1 MFTYNDIDHEMLR
14 QFEYLGLSNLS
25 NQFVFIREE
34 SVICYRTVLDRGLE
48 LINYSIDTLKTKPVL
63 CIGSNPVYVD
73 QYIDELNQHFDPTD
87 YFVFNADCR
96 PEKSLA
102 PNIAH
107 WPFALILQQMGVS
120 DYSQTFFK
128 KYRISSLSRYAR
140 LHRLKLITA
149 IKPFVRDCDVVVGN
163 AFVQNIP
170 LDVAKNTEHMKLFD
184 QLPWA
189 NQAEYLDL
197 DQSKNDI
204 TYTDISHP
212 AYQSCVNITNESWNQ
227 DDLLFMTEKT
237 WKAYAA
243 KCLVINYGSK
253 GIPAELEKLGIQIW
267 KEYDLDLSYP
277 EKINHII
284 NLFQR
289 NDIEEIYKSNTAMVE
304 HNYQLV
310 TSKQFALDIA
320 APAINKLLNFEP
332 A

>member
-1 MFTYNDIDHEMLR
+1 
-14 QFEYLGLSNLS
+14 
-25 NQFVFIREE
+25 
-34 SVICYRTVLDRGLE
+34 
-48 LINYSIDTLKTKPVL
+48 
-63 CIGSNPVYVD
+63 
-73 QYIDELNQHFDPTD
+73 
-87 YFVFNADCR
+87 
-96 PEKSLA
+96 
-102 PNIAH
+102 
-107 WPFALILQQMGVS
+107 
-120 DYSQTFFK
+120 
-128 KYRISSLSRYAR
+128 
-140 LHRLKLITA
+140 
-149 IKPFVRDCDVVVGN
+149 VVVGN

-227 DDLLFMTEKT
+227 DDLLFITEKT